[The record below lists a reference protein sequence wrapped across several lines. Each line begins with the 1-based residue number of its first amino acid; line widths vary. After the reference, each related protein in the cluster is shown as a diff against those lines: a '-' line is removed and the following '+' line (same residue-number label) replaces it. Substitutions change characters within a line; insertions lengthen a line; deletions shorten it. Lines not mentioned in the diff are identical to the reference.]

1 MKALW
6 TEIWIRCKGPW
17 FWLSSLLTIATLW
30 LGLGAEGDYLLEG
43 MEAEGAWLTE
53 LAYTASLNLI
63 ALPLF
68 ATLPAA
74 SASRRE
80 LANGS
85 LRAILF
91 RCGMPRYLMSRAVSL
106 IVVSVLSQLVGMMG
120 FAIRLA
126 GFTGQFSFSVDL
138 VMARLVCT
146 TWFALIGSMGALLMR
161 DTVCAYVT
169 PIVLCFSMSMLRS
182 RFWIEAE
189 YLDPAYWLS
198 GQSYLALCVVVLL
211 TLCGYIAY
219 LYREVRRNV

>member
-43 MEAEGAWLTE
+43 MEAEGTWLME
-53 LAYTASLNLI
+53 LACTASLNLI
-63 ALPLF
+63 ALPLL
-68 ATLPAA
+68 ATLPA
-74 SASRRE
+74 SSSVRRE
-80 LANGS
+80 VANGS
-85 LRAILF
+85 LRTILF
-91 RCGMPRYLMSRAVSL
+91 RCGMMRYLMSRTVSL
-106 IVVSVLSQLVGMMG
+106 IVVSILSQLIGMMG
-120 FAIRLA
+120 FTMLLA
-126 GFTGQFSFSVDL
+126 GMTGQFVVL
-138 VMARLVCT
+138 ANLMTARLVCT
-146 TWFALIGSMGALLMR
+146 TWFALIGSAGALLMR

-169 PIVLCFSMSMLRS
+169 PMVLCFSMSMLRS

-211 TLCGYIAY
+211 TVCGYVAY
-219 LYREVRRNV
+219 LYREVRRHV

>member
-1 MKALW
+1 M
-6 TEIWIRCKGPW
+6 
-17 FWLSSLLTIATLW
+17 
-30 LGLGAEGDYLLEG
+30 
-43 MEAEGAWLTE
+43 E

-63 ALPLF
+63 ALPLL

-85 LRAILF
+85 LRVILF

-120 FAIRLA
+120 FAVLLA

-146 TWFALIGSMGALLMR
+146 TWFALIGSMGALLIIGSAAFGGFSGIFQTKSVLKNAGLSIRHYMLWKMLHSALS
-161 DTVCAYVT
+161 CLIFYVS
-169 PIVLCFSMSMLRS
+169 LCR
-182 RFWIEAE
+182 
-189 YLDPAYWLS
+189 
-198 GQSYLALCVVVLL
+198 
-211 TLCGYIAY
+211 
-219 LYREVRRNV
+219 

>member
-17 FWLSSLLTIATLW
+17 FWVSSLLTVATLW
-30 LGLGAEGDYLLEG
+30 LGLGAEGDHLLQG
-43 MEAEGAWLTE
+43 MEAEGAWLME

-63 ALPLF
+63 ALPLL

-74 SASRRE
+74 SAARRE
-80 LANGS
+80 LASGS
-85 LRAILF
+85 LRTILF
-91 RCGMPRYLMSRAVSL
+91 RCGMSRYLMSRAVSL
-106 IVVSVLSQLVGMMG
+106 IVVSVLSQLAGMMG
-120 FAIRLA
+120 FSILLA
-126 GFTGQFSFSVDL
+126 GLTGQFSFSADL
-138 VMARLVCT
+138 VMVRLACT

-161 DTVCAYVT
+161 DAVCAYVT
-169 PIVLCFSMSMLRS
+169 PMVLCFSMSMLRS

-198 GQSYLALCVVVLL
+198 GQSDLALCVVVGL
-211 TLCGYIAY
+211 TLCGYIVY